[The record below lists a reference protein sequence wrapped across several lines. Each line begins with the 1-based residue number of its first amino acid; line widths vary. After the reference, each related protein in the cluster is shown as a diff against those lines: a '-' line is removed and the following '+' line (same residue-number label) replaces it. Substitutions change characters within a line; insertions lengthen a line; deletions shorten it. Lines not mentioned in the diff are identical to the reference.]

1 MKKTLTTRTL
11 CMTLTIVFSAVLLL
25 LSNGVEAKQQVVPVE
40 GVGYNVNAS
49 MADNL
54 KSLVG
59 KKVYV
64 TIDSGKVISGIVKEI
79 GNHLLHLEKLDGKDY
94 FDALIRLEEIIAI
107 DTRFRNFKR

>member
-11 CMTLTIVFSAVLLL
+11 CMTLSIVFSAVLLL

>member
-1 MKKTLTTRTL
+1 MKKTLKTRTL
-11 CMTLTIVFSAVLLL
+11 CMTLTIVFSAVLLII
-25 LSNGVEAKQQVVPVE
+25 SNGAEAKQQVVPVE

-64 TIDSGKVISGIVKEI
+64 TIDSGKVIAGTVKEV
-79 GNHLLHLEKLDGKDY
+79 GNHLLHLKKMDGKDF